1 LCTACDIS
9 GHKQFFAH
17 SIILNYYLN
26 EEKKKKFITINEKN
40 KNKIKNKINKMKKK
54 IRIKKKILEKSF
66 YFLLFL
72 FKKKKMYKF
81 I

>member
-26 EEKKKKFITINEKN
+26 EEKKNFITINEKN

-54 IRIKKKILEKSF
+54 IRIKKKILEKKVFIF
-66 YFLLFL
+66 YYFYL
-72 FKKKKMYKF
+72 KKKKNVQV
-81 I
+81 